1 MNSIKILILFLIIS
15 GVSFAQSE
23 YPLVT
28 IQDIQQVPD
37 SLQGTDPHSPLDG
50 DTIRVRGVILVS
62 PVIDPDTNRRV
73 IISAGGRWTT
83 YIQDSSGALW
93 GGLNV
98 LQEDISENGEN
109 TFFDLVRVGQIVT
122 LTGRVFEF
130 NTNTEIIL
138 ITSPT
143 PIPVEDINE
152 TSFTD
157 RPAPIEL
164 ELSDLFTSGG
174 GYNFDAEKYEG
185 MYVIFRDVITSDR
198 ASNGNFKINDGN
210 GHSAFIYN
218 QSRYFKT
225 GSAGEIPG
233 YEPPLD
239 GSYLS
244 YLQGIVTTRTDGYY
258 IVPAYPG
265 DVGPVITS
273 PPIASSVRREPVL
286 VGPNQDVTISANI
299 VDLDGTVAEAK
310 LFYSVNGGARDSLEM
325 SSADSI
331 YTAIIPGIPDSALV
345 DFYIRSTDNQG
356 NVAISPSDTV
366 KSNYFY
372 LVLNRQLTISDV
384 QYSPFGSGFSAFHNY
399 RVTLNGVV
407 TADTAGSSYRTGA
420 VANRIII
427 QDGEGPWSGIW
438 LNALNNSSGTDVYDL
453 KLGDNV
459 TVGGLIAEDFN
470 VTRIDSITEITVNSS
485 NNPLPQSQIL
495 ETGTIGSAT
504 NNSVIG
510 EQWESMI
517 VSFENLTISDVNA
530 DGPPSN
536 FGEFSITDGSGNVRV
551 ELQDGNH
558 FYHNA
563 WDGVNNFPDTI
574 GIEEN
579 ATIDKLT
586 GYLYFSFS
594 FYKLVPRYNTD
605 FEGYQ
610 GVVSVENAPGLPDK
624 YQLSQNYPNPF
635 NPSTTISYS
644 IPKEGNVVLKIYN
657 VLGQEIKTLINQFQ
671 SAGNYKISFDASF
684 LTSGIYFYSIRSDN
698 FTQVKKM
705 VLVK

>member
-1 MNSIKILILFLIIS
+1 
-15 GVSFAQSE
+15 
-23 YPLVT
+23 
-28 IQDIQQVPD
+28 
-37 SLQGTDPHSPLDG
+37 
-50 DTIRVRGVILVS
+50 
-62 PVIDPDTNRRV
+62 
-73 IISAGGRWTT
+73 
-83 YIQDSSGALW
+83 
-93 GGLNV
+93 
-98 LQEDISENGEN
+98 
-109 TFFDLVRVGQIVT
+109 
-122 LTGRVFEF
+122 
-130 NTNTEIIL
+130 
-138 ITSPT
+138 
-143 PIPVEDINE
+143 
-152 TSFTD
+152 
-157 RPAPIEL
+157 
-164 ELSDLFTSGG
+164 
-174 GYNFDAEKYEG
+174 
-185 MYVIFRDVITSDR
+185 
-198 ASNGNFKINDGN
+198 
-210 GHSAFIYN
+210 
-218 QSRYFKT
+218 
-225 GSAGEIPG
+225 
-233 YEPPLD
+233 
-239 GSYLS
+239 
-244 YLQGIVTTRTDGYY
+244 
-258 IVPAYPG
+258 
-265 DVGPVITS
+265 
-273 PPIASSVRREPVL
+273 
-286 VGPNQDVTISANI
+286 
-299 VDLDGTVAEAK
+299 
-310 LFYSVNGGARDSLEM
+310 
-325 SSADSI
+325 
-331 YTAIIPGIPDSALV
+331 
-345 DFYIRSTDNQG
+345 
-356 NVAISPSDTV
+356 
-366 KSNYFY
+366 
-372 LVLNRQLTISDV
+372 
-384 QYSPFGSGFSAFHNY
+384 
-399 RVTLNGVV
+399 
-407 TADTAGSSYRTGA
+407 
-420 VANRIII
+420 
-427 QDGEGPWSGIW
+427 
-438 LNALNNSSGTDVYDL
+438 
-453 KLGDNV
+453 
-459 TVGGLIAEDFN
+459 LIAEDFN
-470 VTRIDSITEITVNSS
+470 FTRIDSITEITVNSS

>member
-1 MNSIKILILFLIIS
+1 
-15 GVSFAQSE
+15 
-23 YPLVT
+23 
-28 IQDIQQVPD
+28 
-37 SLQGTDPHSPLDG
+37 
-50 DTIRVRGVILVS
+50 
-62 PVIDPDTNRRV
+62 
-73 IISAGGRWTT
+73 
-83 YIQDSSGALW
+83 
-93 GGLNV
+93 
-98 LQEDISENGEN
+98 
-109 TFFDLVRVGQIVT
+109 
-122 LTGRVFEF
+122 
-130 NTNTEIIL
+130 
-138 ITSPT
+138 
-143 PIPVEDINE
+143 
-152 TSFTD
+152 
-157 RPAPIEL
+157 
-164 ELSDLFTSGG
+164 
-174 GYNFDAEKYEG
+174 
-185 MYVIFRDVITSDR
+185 
-198 ASNGNFKINDGN
+198 
-210 GHSAFIYN
+210 
-218 QSRYFKT
+218 
-225 GSAGEIPG
+225 
-233 YEPPLD
+233 
-239 GSYLS
+239 
-244 YLQGIVTTRTDGYY
+244 
-258 IVPAYPG
+258 
-265 DVGPVITS
+265 
-273 PPIASSVRREPVL
+273 
-286 VGPNQDVTISANI
+286 
-299 VDLDGTVAEAK
+299 
-310 LFYSVNGGARDSLEM
+310 
-325 SSADSI
+325 
-331 YTAIIPGIPDSALV
+331 
-345 DFYIRSTDNQG
+345 
-356 NVAISPSDTV
+356 
-366 KSNYFY
+366 
-372 LVLNRQLTISDV
+372 
-384 QYSPFGSGFSAFHNY
+384 
-399 RVTLNGVV
+399 
-407 TADTAGSSYRTGA
+407 SSYRTGA